1 MSGSDAHGA
10 AGAAGAGV
18 AFTDIQRVLA
28 LFTEGLAGRH
38 LHLKMFDAGHA
49 GLRRQP
55 APADP
60 RATPARPAP
69 AHDAGPAIGHIATD
83 GASIQLPAVIAI
95 FDSPAYNLGAYR
107 IAVLHQIGYL
117 ENGTFDFRWE
127 HAVQSLRLPLAGVA
141 IAASANP
148 VQRLLA
154 QRNSSDL
161 ERFFAL
167 SPRPGLLRRIFTTL
181 EDLRIDTALRRRYPG
196 ARADLARVLAHALAS
211 RPPIDPRRPAAAL
224 LESLV
229 RYSLG
234 AQRSELAAAVD
245 HGVLLDR
252 MLDIAT
258 LVETATASVYHSARA
273 ALDICTLIDDFLRR
287 PLRHVTPLEP
297 DHEMP
302 ESAAAGA
309 ASEAGGQSESD
320 EEAVPASADFD
331 RPGVDFRGELRPD
344 LVYKQVRGGVAGT
357 AEQEAG
363 LSSTSNPAP
372 AADASPQPAATG
384 GQAVTSR
391 RGAHDGP
398 RSFLYDEWDYHSR
411 SYLKSWCRLYEH
423 RLRGDDH
430 GSINEMRRRNAGL
443 VRQVKRQFSQ
453 IRPESWQRVH
463 RVSDGA
469 EFELDSVI
477 DALIDRRAGHS
488 SDQYLYMRRDRGLRE
503 VAAAFLVDMSASTD
517 FPIPAPGAAAT
528 PDAAEHDPYI
538 WGRYG
543 APAAIAPAAPKRR
556 VIDIAR
562 EALALM
568 CEALRTLGDSHAVYG
583 FSGDGRENVE
593 FNVIK
598 EFSDPLSARSW
609 AALAAMQPRRSTRMG
624 PAIRHA
630 ASKLARQPMRRKV
643 MIVVSDGYPE
653 DRDYGPDRRD
663 REYGIQD
670 TARALQE
677 ARRAGISTFCITID
691 PAGHDYLRRMC
702 AAQRYMVIA
711 DVNALPAELSKVY
724 RSLTGHSGIAV
735 RAAKQEAAPSASA

>member
-1 MSGSDAHGA
+1 MSDGDAIC
-10 AGAAGAGV
+10 AAGAGV

-28 LFTEGLAGRH
+28 LFTEGLTGRH
-38 LHLKMFDAGHA
+38 LHLKMLETGDG
-49 GLRRQP
+49 GLARRP
-55 APADP
+55 APDDP
-60 RATPARPAP
+60 RAAAARPAP
-69 AHDAGPAIGHIATD
+69 PPRQKSAAAAIGRIATD
-83 GASIQLPAVIAI
+83 GASIHLPAVIAS
-95 FDSPAYNLGAYR
+95 FDSRAYNLGAYR

-117 ENGTFDFRWE
+117 ENGTFDFDWE
-127 HAVQSLRLPLAGVA
+127 HAVRILHLP
-141 IAASANP
+141 ASAPAVTAPANP
-148 VQRLLA
+148 VRRLLA
-154 QRNSSDL
+154 QRNRSDL
-161 ERFFAL
+161 EHFFAL
-167 SPRPGLLRRIFTTL
+167 SPRPGLLRRVFTTL
-181 EDLRIDTALRRRYPG
+181 EDLRVDSALRRRYPG

-211 RPPIDPRRPAAAL
+211 RPGVDPRQPVAAL
-224 LESLV
+224 LECLV

-234 AQRSELAAAVD
+234 AQRSDLTAGD
-245 HGVLLDR
+245 HGEARDR
-252 MLDIAT
+252 MLDLAA
-258 LVETATASVYHSARA
+258 LVETATASVYHTARA
-273 ALDICTLIDDFLRR
+273 ALDICVLIGNFLRHPVR
-287 PLRHVTPLEP
+287 HGAPLAA
-297 DHEMP
+297 DQEMP
-302 ESAAAGA
+302 ESAATGA

-320 EEAVPASADFD
+320 GIAEPAIEDFD
-331 RPGVDFRGELRPD
+331 GPGVDFRGELRPD
-344 LVYKQVRGGVAGT
+344 LVYKQVRGGAAGT
-357 AEQEAG
+357 TMQEGG
-363 LSSTSNPAP
+363 LPTTSDPAP
-372 AADASPQPAATG
+372 AADAVTRPAAPRTH
-384 GQAVTSR
+384 AAAAR

-398 RSFLYDEWDYHSR
+398 RSYLYDEWDYHSR
-411 SYLKSWCRLYEH
+411 RYLKSWCRLYEQ

-430 GSINEMRRRNAGL
+430 GSINETRRRNAGL
-443 VRQVKRQFSQ
+443 VRQVKRQFSM
-453 IRPESWQRVH
+453 IRPESWHRVH

-488 SDQYLYMRRDRGLRE
+488 SDEYLYMRRDRGLRE

-517 FPIPAPGAAAT
+517 FPIPEPAAAAAA
-528 PDAAEHDPYI
+528 DAAEHDPYI

-543 APAAIAPAAPKRR
+543 APPEIAPTAPKRR

-643 MIVVSDGYPE
+643 MIIVSDGYPE

-670 TARALQE
+670 TARALEE

-724 RSLTGHSGIAV
+724 RSLTGHSGNAM
-735 RAAKQEAAPSASA
+735 RAAKQQAARSGSA